1 VEQPNQHPQS
11 ARHALPFEQLVT
23 RIKSEYIEM
32 PGLWLTPEQG
42 ARLWAIERNQCE
54 QLLRTLVEQR
64 FLTVSDGRYGRS
76 GDDTT
81 SVRHAV
87 KAPISA

>member
-1 VEQPNQHPQS
+1 MHGP
-11 ARHALPFEQLVT
+11 PFEQLVT

-42 ARLWAIERNQCE
+42 SRLWAIERNQCE
-54 QLLRTLVEQR
+54 QLLRALVEQR
-64 FLTVSDGRYGRS
+64 FLTVSSDGRYGRS

-81 SVRHAV
+81 SVRHAA
-87 KAPISA
+87 KAPIGA